1 MSQGIF
7 GGMTNYEDQSVFDIL
22 EDIKNW
28 INYTTQMKSYLEDGI
43 TTLKSRDYWNKIPF
57 NFQMT
62 LISSVRCQNTF
73 LKDLGLISNAIERDQ
88 VTLREV
94 NLMKKIGLNAV
105 EYNTEYGKTYKEE
118 TRWKEYGNEDFK
130 IAEKMYANGRDF
142 FVTLQDAVN
151 VSARLNDYINTVPP
165 VVNQSINQTV
175 NGHSNIIAGINNGS
189 INKTQMSVSQFTREV
204 DSALQHLKDINDMDS
219 NHKSYIEE
227 ILNESKEAVNNG
239 DLEAQSMSKSK
250 MKSFLIGAG
259 KNALALV
266 NLLGTYSSI
275 ASYFEL

>member
-28 INYTTQMKSYLEDGI
+28 INYTTQMKNYLEDGI